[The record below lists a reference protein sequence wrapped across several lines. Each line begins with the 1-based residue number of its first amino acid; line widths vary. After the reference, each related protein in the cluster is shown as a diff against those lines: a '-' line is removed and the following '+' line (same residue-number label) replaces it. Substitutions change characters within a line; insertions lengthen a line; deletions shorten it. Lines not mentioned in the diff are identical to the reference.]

1 MSESPRI
8 IKNPSLMDAMIP
20 VSFLIIVLLL
30 TEILPESP
38 SGTNQV
44 TLLLSAAIAALVGMK
59 NGFSWQEIE
68 SGIIE
73 TIEVSLQAILI
84 LLVVGALIGA
94 WILSGTV
101 PSMIYYGVEL
111 MSPDYFY
118 FTACLVCALLGFCIG
133 SSWTVAGT
141 LGIGLIGIAAA
152 LDLSLAISAGAIISG
167 AYFGDKLSPLSETTN
182 LAASLTNNNVF
193 VHIQHMLWTTV
204 PAIVITLTLF
214 FFLGIGSSA
223 NIIPENIAELQKAM
237 RQTFYI
243 SPLMLGP
250 LLLLLTMAVKKS
262 PALPTLICGTLVGCI
277 FAIIFQWDSVI
288 TLAGNSNFHP
298 ELVGWMRGVGVEIT
312 AMTGL
317 LSFSAGVKGL
327 LIAMAS
333 GYSVVTDNPSLD
345 TLLSKGG
352 VNSMLGTI
360 GLVICALS
368 FGGTMARTGL
378 LKKLVETMLSRV
390 KTAGGLIAATVG
402 TCIGTNVLAADQ
414 YLSIVLP
421 GQMFIEPYKE
431 RKLKS
436 INLSR
441 TLEDSGTLTSAL
453 VPWNTCGAY
462 MSATLG
468 VSTFYYAPFAFFN
481 ILCPI
486 IAVIYGFMLIAVPS
500 LDEPA
505 NNPAD

>member
-8 IKNPSLMDAMIP
+8 IKSPSLTDAMIP

-59 NGFSWQEIE
+59 NGFTWQEIE
-68 SGIIE
+68 SGIID
-73 TIEVSLQAILI
+73 TIKVSLQAILI
-84 LLVVGALIGA
+84 LLVVGSLIGA

-204 PAIVITLTLF
+204 PAILLTLTIF

-223 NIIPENIAELQKAM
+223 DVIPENIAELQKAM
-237 RQTFYI
+237 KQTFYI

-250 LLLLLTMAVKKS
+250 LLLLLAMAVKKL

-277 FAIIFQWDSVI
+277 FAIIFQWDSVVA
-288 TLAGNSNFHP
+288 LAGDSNLHP
-298 ELVGWMRGVGVEIT
+298 I
-312 AMTGL
+312 
-317 LSFSAGVKGL
+317 SAGLKGL
-327 LIAMAS
+327 LTAMAS
-333 GYSVVTDNPSLD
+333 GYSGVTDNPSLD

-360 GLVICALS
+360 GLVISALS
-368 FGGTMARTGL
+368 FGGAMARTGL
-378 LKKLVETMLSRV
+378 LKKLVETILSRV
-390 KTAGGLIAATVG
+390 KSAGGLITATVG
-402 TCIGTNVLAADQ
+402 TCIGTNILAADQ
-414 YLSIVLP
+414 YLSVVLP
-421 GQMFIEPYKE
+421 GQMFAEPYKE
-431 RKLKS
+431 HKLKS

-462 MSATLG
+462 MTGTLG
-468 VSTFYYAPFAFFN
+468 VSTFVYAPFAFFN

-486 IAVIYGFMLIAVPS
+486 IAIIYGFSLIAVPS
-500 LDEPA
+500 IDEEKA
-505 NNPAD
+505 